1 MICPKCGVKNPEGE
15 TFCSQCGARLI
26 VSVAA
31 SPTVVTASVVKSGM
45 SNKTFYG
52 LTTAMA
58 IVGVIAI
65 VFILMTS
72 GPQEA
77 TQNQTASQN
86 RAPNTPPLIPPTSIP
101 NQGQTTGQQNTG
113 SQDTGSQYSRQEP
126 TGQTMSVDE
135 ALETDLPVICT
146 GGSKKHYLK
155 GWKYALENLGGGY
168 FEVKYDGTSEYTHNG
183 PNAPWVYVES
193 AVGSDR
199 LEDAAS
205 GAGITCQVV
214 NDIPDALFRLPP
226 GSDIAD

>member
-1 MICPKCGVKNPEGE
+1 MNCPKCGAKNPDGE
-15 TFCSQCGARLI
+15 TFCSQCGARL
-26 VSVAA
+26 VVPTAA
-31 SPTVVTASVVKSGM
+31 VVTVTAAKSSM

-52 LTTAMA
+52 LIAAMA
-58 IVGVIAI
+58 IAGVIAI
-65 VFILMTS
+65 AFILMTS
-72 GPQEA
+72 GPQGA
-77 TQNQTASQN
+77 AQNQTASQN
-86 RAPNTPPLIPPTSIP
+86 RAPNIPPLIPPSSIP

-183 PNAPWVYVES
+183 LNAPWVYVES
-193 AVGSDR
+193 ALGSDR
-199 LEDAAS
+199 LGDAAS
-205 GAGITCQVV
+205 RVGITCQVV